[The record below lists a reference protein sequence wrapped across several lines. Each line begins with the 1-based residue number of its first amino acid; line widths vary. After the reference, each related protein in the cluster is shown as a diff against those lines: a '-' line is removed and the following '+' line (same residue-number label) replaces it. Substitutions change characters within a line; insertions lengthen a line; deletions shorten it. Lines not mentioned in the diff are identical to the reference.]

1 VPELTPPPAVT
12 GSAEVIARGETL
24 YADHC
29 ALCHGAAARGGVKD
43 LRYMTPATHREFL
56 DIVIGGKRATNG
68 MASFADTLTKDDA
81 EAIHQYVIA
90 RANADW
96 EGEAPA
102 PAGSGE

>member
-1 VPELTPPPAVT
+1 MTD
-12 GSAEVIARGETL
+12 SAQIVARGQEL

-43 LRYMTPATHREFL
+43 LRYMSPATHGAFL

-68 MASFADTLTKDDA
+68 MASFADTLSKDDA

-102 PAGSGE
+102 PAGGGR